1 MNEELGM
8 KIRHLRIFKTVCEEK
23 SITKASEK
31 LFMTQPAV
39 SHAISELE
47 EYLGICLF
55 DRISR
60 KLYLNET
67 GKLFL
72 EKAIKLLDLYDD
84 LEKNAREL
92 EDNATTK
99 IGSSITIANFIL
111 PQAIRKFETICK
123 STPTKVIIDN
133 ARNVESMLLNNEID
147 LGLIEG
153 VIYNEEL
160 IKIPFS
166 SYPLA
171 VICSSKHKFALEES
185 IDINTLIKE
194 RLLLREEGSAI
205 RDVFDSALLLH
216 NIKVSPEWT
225 SVNSQALIYAV
236 KQGLGISVLPKIL
249 VEKEI
254 SNRELFEVKVNNFEL
269 ISVNHIVLHK
279 EKIQTKSLKTLIQ
292 IIRNEVIDNIIHE
305 Q

>member
-1 MNEELGM
+1 M
-8 KIRHLRIFKTVCEEK
+8 KIRHLRIFKIVCEEE

-47 EYLGICLF
+47 NYLGICLF

-67 GKLFL
+67 GKLFFA
-72 EKAIKLLDLYDD
+72 KAIKLLDLYDD
-84 LEKNAREL
+84 LERNAKEL
-92 EDNATTK
+92 EESATIK

-111 PQAIRKFETICK
+111 PQVIAKFETICK
-123 STPTKVIIDN
+123 NTPAKVIVEN
-133 ARNVESMLLNNEID
+133 ARNVENMVVNNDLD

-160 IKIPFS
+160 VKIPFS

-171 VICSSKHKFALEES
+171 VICSSEHKFVLERS
-185 IDINTLIKE
+185 VDVNKLIEE
-194 RLLLREEGSAI
+194 RLLLREQGSAI

-216 NIKVSPEWT
+216 DIKVNPVWT
-225 SVNSQALIYAV
+225 SVNSQALIHAV
-236 KQGLGISVLPKIL
+236 KQNLGLSVLPKIL
-249 VEKEI
+249 VEKDLR
-254 SNRELFEVKVNNFEL
+254 NGELFEVKVNDFEL
-269 ISVNHIVLHK
+269 VSVNHIVFYK
-279 EKIQTKSLKTLIQ
+279 DKFQTKSFKTLIEIVQ
-292 IIRNEVIDNIIHE
+292 NIVSN
-305 Q
+305 